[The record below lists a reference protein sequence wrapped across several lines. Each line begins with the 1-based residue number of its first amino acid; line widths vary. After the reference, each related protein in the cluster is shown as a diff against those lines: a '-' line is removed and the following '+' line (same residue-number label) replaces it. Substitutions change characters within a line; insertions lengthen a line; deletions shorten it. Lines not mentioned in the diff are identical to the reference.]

1 MGGFGLV
8 TAIKPRIFRRFAF
21 LPPGRSKLAARG
33 IPLSVTDRDAR
44 GGPASRQRWVGLPTL
59 SLPGGIPQA
68 VRCQGRRA
76 GPGDLHGVAPVSEV
90 VGPVVCQGESRP
102 YFESRTFRTDVSTWP
117 ILSPG
122 DPIITR
128 ERDVVQPRLSFPKR

>member
-1 MGGFGLV
+1 LRFCLLGARNWLR
-8 TAIKPRIFRRFAF
+8 AEFRCQYRS
-21 LPPGRSKLAARG
+21 GRPWR
-33 IPLSVTDRDAR
+33 
-44 GGPASRQRWVGLPTL
+44 ASQPQRWVGLPTL

-128 ERDVVQPRLSFPKR
+128 ERDVGVATLILSEALDVIALGTRSLLASS